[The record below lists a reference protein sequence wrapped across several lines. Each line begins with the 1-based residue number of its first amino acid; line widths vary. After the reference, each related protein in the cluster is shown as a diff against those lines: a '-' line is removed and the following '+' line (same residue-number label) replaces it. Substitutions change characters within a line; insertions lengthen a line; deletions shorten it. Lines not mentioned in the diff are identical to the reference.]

1 MAGLSLSKGE
11 SLSING
17 KTYSCAG
24 KGPGGRYKLIPHKG
38 RVDKY
43 LSADELYDLSLRNK
57 IELHETSDYYREMPN
72 FQVNLSTIPE
82 NQLDEVLMRHF
93 YMTEMDAYRRN
104 GGKLSE
110 KPVTNF
116 VIQTHKKYLKNCHEL
131 DRTAIKNSPSEAT
144 VRRWYR
150 YWQKSGGNVLSL
162 IRSPSGNTH
171 SKLSPEQLELLEEI
185 IKSVYLNKHRR
196 SARNVHE
203 LMAAK
208 IDLENRQRSANGQ
221 KLIDTPSYNT
231 LCRHIQK
238 LDKYEV
244 LTSRFSHEYAY
255 KMTRHQRMSPIVSKH
270 LELVQADHTQADV
283 YVDLGLGVLVRPWVT
298 LLVDRYSEAILG
310 FWISPYAPN
319 ADTVMNALKMAISPK
334 IMSEMGGNT
343 TWQWPMFGIPDELI
357 LDNGKDFLGRDLEQA
372 AIELGIT
379 LSYSPPRQAFYKAEV
394 EREFGKTNKRLFSK
408 YNGQVYKY
416 EPEKHGLDYP
426 HLSFDEFK
434 ELFLQWIVTLR
445 HITPNKDGYT
455 PNQLWANS
463 IQKNG
468 FAGSGLEEDY
478 VKLCLSK
485 SSRKR
490 FSIQPD
496 GVHFNSLTFNN
507 EWLSRYRNQIVSH
520 YDGKN
525 PTVEFKW
532 SESDV
537 GVIWVFD
544 ELNHTFFEVKSKQK
558 IAHGRSFFNHKVVL
572 REKNNR
578 KKANLSR
585 HEYHDAV
592 LALENKIDEFTQ
604 AKGTKKLPA
613 KAARYIKGGP
623 NKSKRKIN
631 KPSQPELPRTLS
643 NQSHSE
649 EGADE
654 FRTMKDELTDEIEN
668 IPDEIEF

>member
-1 MAGLSLSKGE
+1 MAGLSITKGE

-17 KTYSCAG
+17 KKYSCAG

-43 LSADELYDLSLRNK
+43 LSADELFDLSLRNK

-72 FQVNLSTIPE
+72 FQVNLSCIPE
-82 NQLDEVLMRHF
+82 NQIDEVLMRHF
-93 YMTEMDAYRRN
+93 YMTEMDTYRRN

-110 KPVTNF
+110 KPVANL

-131 DRTAIKNSPSEAT
+131 DKTAIKNSPSEAT

-150 YWQKSGGNVLSL
+150 HWQKSGGNILSL

-171 SKLSPEQLELLEEI
+171 SKLSTEQLGILEEI
-185 IKSVYLNKHRR
+185 IKSAYLHKKRR
-196 SARNVHE
+196 SAKTVHI

-208 IDLENRQRSANGQ
+208 INLENRQRSANGL

-238 LDKYEV
+238 LDQYEV

-255 KMTRHQRMSPIVSKH
+255 KMTRHQRKSPIVSKH

-310 FWISPYAPN
+310 FWISPNAPS
-319 ADTVMNALKMAISPK
+319 ADSVMNALKMAISPK

-343 TWQWPMFGIPDELI
+343 AWQWPMFGIPDELI

-379 LSYSPPRQAFYKAEV
+379 LSYSPPRQAFYKAQV
-394 EREFGKTNKRLFSK
+394 ERKFGTINKQLFAK
-408 YNGQVYKY
+408 YDSQVFKY
-416 EPEKHGLDYP
+416 EPEKYGFDYP
-426 HLSFDEFK
+426 HLTFDAFK
-434 ELFLQWIVTLR
+434 ELFLQWVVTIL
-445 HITPNKDGYT
+445 HKTPNKDGYT
-455 PNQLWANS
+455 PDQLWAS
-463 IQKNG
+463 SVQKNG

-485 SSRKR
+485 SSRRR
-490 FSIQPD
+490 FRIQPD
-496 GVHFNSLTFNN
+496 GIHFNSLTFNN
-507 EWLSRYRNQIVSH
+507 EWLSRYRNQVVSH
-520 YDGKN
+520 YHGKN
-525 PTVEFKW
+525 PTIEFKW

-544 ELNHTFFEVKSKQK
+544 ELNHTFFEVKSKEK

-578 KKANLSR
+578 KKATLSR

-604 AKGTKKLPA
+604 AEGTKKLPA

-631 KPSQPELPRTLS
+631 KPSQPDFTGTS
-643 NQSHSE
+643 FNQSHTEDSE
-649 EGADE
+649 DE